1 MTRTDSKKALL
12 VVGLSIFFF
21 LSTLAL
27 PQLGRAQAQNVLKF
41 GSLVPLML
49 KEGVEIKKWHDLFAK
64 MVNEKG
70 GLTIG
75 GKKYTVQ
82 FFTYDV
88 GYMDSA
94 KTLAAVQKAI
104 LQDGVKYLIDNFG
117 DVYNLTVVHAD
128 QNKVLYLGVGFGDE
142 TVSTK
147 YQYFFRPLGGYFTS
161 ATNYLLGLDFLK
173 KGAKT
178 GVVCTV
184 DTEIGRVAAVQYGGG
199 EAMAGLKMHAADL
212 LRHGHGRLRSHRDED
227 KEPQRRHGGLRRGR
241 GRPGRQPYLRPQGC
255 GMEGVI
261 FPGAGINPTT
271 FANIVKRVGSYFDGS
286 EMLFTDPGAFPSSP
300 TIRR

>member
-41 GSLVPLML
+41 GSLIPLML

-75 GKKYTVQ
+75 GKKYSVQ
-82 FFTYDV
+82 FITYDV

-104 LQDGVKYLIDNFG
+104 FQDGVKYLIDNFG

-173 KGAKT
+173 KGAKA

-199 EAMAGLKMHAADL
+199 EAMAGLKMQPPIFFGMDTVDFGPIATKIKSLNVDMVDFGVAVGDQVVNL
-212 LRHGHGRLRSHRDED
+212 ISALKDAGWN
-227 KEPQRRHGGLRRGR
+227 GL
-241 GRPGRQPYLRPQGC
+241 
-255 GMEGVI
+255 
-261 FPGAGINPTT
+261 
-271 FANIVKRVGSYFDGS
+271 
-286 EMLFTDPGAFPSSP
+286 SSP
-300 TIRR
+300 ARASIPPPLRTS